1 MSFFKF
7 RKSRR
12 VRRISFIE
20 KTIRRYMRDIYA
32 RDLLLQ
38 LEIEAR
44 NESIAYIKQHMT
56 NSMIFTSWHAMHEN
70 AIEHA
75 LVDGLIL
82 EFGVK
87 KGETIRE
94 IAGMTSRIVHGF
106 DSFQGLP
113 EDWTGMAIRKGRFS
127 QKGKLPKVPSNVI
140 LHPGWFNESLPVFK
154 QQYREPIAY
163 IHIDCDLYSSTKTI
177 FAELADRFVPGTI
190 IVFDEYFNYPN
201 WQQHEYK
208 AFQEFVSA
216 HGIRYEYLGFISYDS
231 FVSVRITGKPR

>member
-1 MSFFKF
+1 MSLFNF

-12 VRRISFIE
+12 VRRMSFMQKAIYH
-20 KTIRRYMRDIYA
+20 YMRDIYA
-32 RDLLLQ
+32 KDLLLH
-38 LEIEAR
+38 LEIAAR
-44 NESIAYIKQHMT
+44 NETITYIKQHMT
-56 NSMIFTSWHAMHEN
+56 NSVIFTSWHELHHH
-70 AIEHA
+70 AIEQA
-75 LVDGLIL
+75 QVDGLFL

-94 IAGMTSRIVHGF
+94 IAKMTSRPVHGF

-127 QKGKLPKVPSNVI
+127 QKGKLPKVPANVM
-140 LHPGWFNESLPVFK
+140 LHPGWFKESLPIFK
-154 QQYREPIAY
+154 QRFKEPISY

-177 FAELADRFVPGTI
+177 FDELADRFVPGTV

-208 AFQEFVSA
+208 AFQEFIA
-216 HGIRYEYLGFISYDS
+216 RFGFTYEYLGIISYDS
-231 FVSVRITGKPR
+231 FVSVKITGKK